1 MRVTLQAPLA
11 GLGLLL
17 AAWTVAYFVASA
29 SSGPLSGVIGPPT
42 LLVGGCG
49 LAAIGLV
56 GLALANQWWMVPM
69 VTLLVGGGSG
79 LIDATTNAQT
89 SLHRSIGYMGWL
101 HASWAAGAAVG
112 PQLVTLSLAFTDS
125 WRLAFGVMAL
135 AFVAI
140 GLSVGWNARDA
151 RGMAAGPVIE
161 GSALPQLL
169 KVSRPLVL
177 LAGLFLLAGGLEAT
191 AGDWAYTQL
200 TLGRGLTSALAS
212 VAASLFWAGLGAGR
226 VALGLLG
233 NRASPTV
240 ILDSSIAVTVLASLA
255 FWLAPPGV
263 AAFLGLPLIGVAVS
277 VFFPLLLSLTPRR
290 VGTAMTSHAIGYGL
304 AAGNVGAGGLP
315 ALSGIALQSFGVTTL
330 GPLLVVMSVAIVGLH
345 LVSRTP
351 QDELQSARPS
361 QGPPVS

>member
-49 LAAIGLV
+49 LAAIGLL
-56 GLALANQWWMVPM
+56 GLALANQWWMVPT
-69 VTLLVGGGSG
+69 VTLLIGGGSG

-89 SLHRSIGYMGWL
+89 SLHRSVGYMGWL
-101 HASWAAGAAVG
+101 HASWAAGAALG
-112 PQLVTLSLAFTDS
+112 PQLVTLSLVFTDS
-125 WRLAFGVMAL
+125 WRLAFGAMAL

-140 GLSVGWNARDA
+140 GLVVGWNAHDSHS
-151 RGMAAGPVIE
+151 MAAAPG
-161 GSALPQLL
+161 GAASASRELL
-169 KVSRPLVL
+169 KVSRQLLL
-177 LAGLFLLAGGLEAT
+177 LASLFLLVGGLEAT

-212 VAASLFWAGLGAGR
+212 VASSLFWAGLGVGR

-233 NRASPTV
+233 NRASPTL
-240 ILDSSIAVTVLASLA
+240 ILDGSMAVTVLATLA
-255 FWLAPPGV
+255 FWLAPAAV
-263 AAFLGLPLIGVAVS
+263 AAFLALPLIGVAVS
-277 VFFPLLLSLTPRR
+277 VFFPVLLSVTPRR
-290 VGTAMTSHAIGYGL
+290 VGRAMTSHAIGYGL

-315 ALSGIALQSFGVTTL
+315 ARSGIALQSFGVMTL
-330 GPLLVVMSVAIVGLH
+330 GPLLLLMSVAVVGLH
-345 LVSRTP
+345 LISRTAP
-351 QDELQSARPS
+351 DERQSVRPS